1 MVAQD
6 CAVVYSGVG
15 GLGGGLWGVL
25 EGLWRG
31 GRGALIFM
39 VRKSWAS
46 SSTEGGFAGSSTVG
60 GSSSRSVCSSSVG
73 MERPLESLIGRFSSA

>member
-1 MVAQD
+1 
-6 CAVVYSGVG
+6 
-15 GLGGGLWGVL
+15 
-25 EGLWRG
+25 
-31 GRGALIFM
+31 M

-46 SSTEGGFAGSSTVG
+46 SSSEGGFVGSSTVG